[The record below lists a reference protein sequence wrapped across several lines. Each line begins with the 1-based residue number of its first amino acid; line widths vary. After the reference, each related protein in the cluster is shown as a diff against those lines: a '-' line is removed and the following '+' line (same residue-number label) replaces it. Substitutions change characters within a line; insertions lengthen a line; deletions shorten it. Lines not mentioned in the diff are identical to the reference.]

1 LSRAYRPT
9 DEERFIREF
18 VLQLKLGSI
27 APAYFRDKYR
37 VNVLERFHDQLES
50 LKVEGYLQTVTDT
63 AVALTRDGL
72 LRVDGLLTRFFLPQ
86 HAGIRY
92 T

>member
-1 LSRAYRPT
+1 
-9 DEERFIREF
+9 
-18 VLQLKLGSI
+18 LKLGSI

-37 VNVLERFHDQLES
+37 VNVLDRFRDQLDG
-50 LKVEGYLQTVTDT
+50 LKAEGYLQTVNDN
-63 AVALTRDGL
+63 AVTLTRDGL
-72 LRVDGLLTRFFLPQ
+72 LRVDGLLSRFFLPK

>member
-1 LSRAYRPT
+1 
-9 DEERFIREF
+9 
-18 VLQLKLGSI
+18 
-27 APAYFRDKYR
+27 
-37 VNVLERFHDQLES
+37 VLERFRDQLES
-50 LKVEGYLQTVTDT
+50 LKAEGYLQTVTDK

>member
-1 LSRAYRPT
+1 L
-9 DEERFIREF
+9 D
-18 VLQLKLGSI
+18 
-27 APAYFRDKYR
+27 
-37 VNVLERFHDQLES
+37 S
-50 LKVEGYLQTVTDT
+50 LRSEGYLQTATDT
-63 AVALTRDGL
+63 AVALTREGL